1 MQNSLYK
8 DLSAVG
14 CNKIQIKF
22 DPGEDGPMSSPNEGF
37 KEDVCMNEAKWDTV

>member
-1 MQNSLYK
+1 MQNLLYK

-22 DPGEDGPMSSPNEGF
+22 DPGGGGPMSSPNEGF
-37 KEDVCMNEAKWDTV
+37 KEDVCMNEAKWDAV